1 MIFLREYSEE
11 LPTAPVTSPVP
22 QVTVEPVEQEPSWY
36 TGMGD
41 AIWQGAYA
49 AYLENQSALKGVV
62 SSAGFGDD
70 EYRAWL
76 DATAA
81 ENRRLVRDEYTPDP
95 EKTSVAA
102 QVLYG
107 VSNGLAKYGM
117 AAAVGAAAGP
127 ASIAVTPVVFGASV
141 GINETQKLKDEGV
154 DDETATKAGMVSGAM
169 NAFWGGVPGAFGR
182 SIKAKVLTGAS
193 LGAFTSYNEMG
204 AIKTVLE
211 NADYSKLALKYD
223 PTDPVGMGVNALV
236 GGLMGPVSA
245 GASWKTRGSKT
256 AKPAEADAPEL
267 TDVDVEDAAR
277 YRATQ
282 IAAEA
287 NLPVD
292 HGNAEQVR
300 EAHQAE
306 ASAREQI
313 DAGKTVRV
321 SEKAVDPEVIQE
333 IREKSLAKLA
343 AQSKRDGAILQN
355 RDRSS
360 KESVAQMRGIAA
372 HPDYLR
378 VSISNS
384 LSDGAPVVTDWA
396 DIPDIQR
403 GTAVTLVD
411 GTGARYDSQYV
422 VVDADMVITS
432 NDINGQP
439 NNLYG
444 VEGVDAAY
452 AVAGNGRVTALN
464 HAYDLGTADTYKQEL
479 MQDAARHGVDPDVIA
494 QMQRPI
500 LVRVVDKE
508 KLPADIAD
516 RTNTRTTAEM
526 SMVEQAINDAQ
537 RIDLAS
543 LEFTADGNVSPDTV
557 AQFVKLMPASERN
570 RLSVNNVPT
579 AEAKARLDAAIFQAV
594 YKTPGLTGLL
604 DTNKAPAGVATM
616 LRAYRALAPKLID
629 LDGTGDVDVRTA
641 LAEVLNEFASTRANG
656 QKLSVAELAAQMST
670 TRSPMAQAYL
680 DYFAK
685 VDKEG
690 GGYKRIVDD
699 ISSSADLIRQ
709 SRAMAEADAASG
721 GTSMFGDVT
730 TLSQLDVMRDF
741 SQRTGVEIDEGQFI
755 KTDSLA
761 GAVKFEAERRG
772 QALRDAIDLAMQK
785 QGLPPIER
793 NVKLELIEVGRSADG
808 VHRVWGLK
816 GNPNLVV
823 MPDGVDGVKPLP
835 VRLQEGTMSRDHIR
849 KHESELQQAGFTN
862 VEEAIVDAAKNW
874 TRITRGTKKD
884 AIRLQRVLYSDE
896 RGRLVRSVLQV
907 EFQEIAGVYRIGSV
921 FVSKKPTEKETLLL
935 DRQTHDRGLL
945 SLHKGQPQDW
955 HPPATSV
962 GSNRDSGAT
971 IADRQA
977 HDRGHTSKDVW
988 HPLSPS
994 VETTASPDKSIGQDL
1009 GNVKTFKALADAEKR
1024 AKDSAIVKESMA
1036 KIRDSENDA
1045 ELKQLTRQA
1054 LIALDD
1060 SPDMA
1065 IPLVDENGNPA
1076 AISAAE
1082 LIARE
1087 DARAAELEKIAI
1099 DGVATAVACA
1109 LVNNGI

>member
-22 QVTVEPVEQEPSWY
+22 SVTVEPVKQETSWY

-41 AIWQGAYA
+41 ALWQGAYS
-49 AYLENQSALKGVV
+49 AYLENQSALKSVV
-62 SSAGFGDD
+62 SSAGIGDD

-95 EKTSVAA
+95 DKTSMAA

-107 VSNGLAKYGM
+107 VSNGLTKYGM
-117 AAAVGAAAGP
+117 AAAVGTATGP
-127 ASIAVTPVVFGASV
+127 ASLAVTPVVFGASV
-141 GINETQKLKDEGV
+141 GIAEAQKLKDEGV
-154 DDETATKAGMVSGAM
+154 DEETARKAGMTSAAM

-182 SIKAKVLTGAS
+182 SIKSKVLTGAG

-204 AIKTVLE
+204 AIKAILE

-236 GGLMGPVSA
+236 GGLMGPMSGGV
-245 GASWKTRGSKT
+245 SWKARGSRS
-256 AKPAEADAPEL
+256 AQAPAADALGL

-292 HGNAEQVR
+292 HNNVEQVR

-306 ASAREQI
+306 ATAREQI
-313 DAGKTVRV
+313 DSGKAVRV

-360 KESVAQMRGIAA
+360 KESVAQMREIAA

-378 VSISNS
+378 VSISNN

-444 VEGVDAAY
+444 VDGVDAAY

-508 KLPADIAD
+508 RLPADIAD

-579 AEAKARLDAAIFQAV
+579 AEARARLDAAIFQAV

-721 GTSMFGDVT
+721 GAGMFGDVT
-730 TLSQLDVMRDF
+730 TLSQRDVMRRFAD
-741 SQRTGVEIDEGQFI
+741 RTGIEIDEKQFI
-755 KTDSLA
+755 NTDSLK
-761 GAVKFEAERRG
+761 GAVEYEAQLRVEAERAKV
-772 QALRDAIDLAMQK
+772 QALAAEQARQAKQAAAIAADAQK
-785 QGLPPIER
+785 AVPEVAP
-793 NVKLELIEVGRSADG
+793 KLEL
-808 VHRVWGLK
+808 
-816 GNPNLVV
+816 
-823 MPDGVDGVKPLP
+823 
-835 VRLQEGTMSRDHIR
+835 
-849 KHESELQQAGFTN
+849 
-862 VEEAIVDAAKNW
+862 EASDAAK
-874 TRITRGTKKD
+874 
-884 AIRLQRVLYSDE
+884 AAEAVS
-896 RGRLVRSVLQV
+896 
-907 EFQEIAGVYRIGSV
+907 EI
-921 FVSKKPTEKETLLL
+921 
-935 DRQTHDRGLL
+935 
-945 SLHKGQPQDW
+945 
-955 HPPATSV
+955 
-962 GSNRDSGAT
+962 
-971 IADRQA
+971 
-977 HDRGHTSKDVW
+977 
-988 HPLSPS
+988 
-994 VETTASPDKSIGQDL
+994 
-1009 GNVKTFKALADAEKR
+1009 EKR
-1024 AKDSAIVKESMA
+1024 VSDAAIIRESIEHVRASAE
-1036 KIRDSENDA
+1036 DA
-1045 ELKQLTRQA
+1045 DLQALTNQA
-1054 LIALDD
+1054 LIVLED
-1060 SPDMA
+1060 SPDMV
-1065 IPLVDENGNPA
+1065 IPLTDENGNPA
-1076 AISAAE
+1076 SISAAE

-1087 DARAAELEKIAI
+1087 DARAAELEKAAME
-1099 DGVATAVACA
+1099 GVTTAVACA

>member
-22 QVTVEPVEQEPSWY
+22 SVTVEPVKQETSWY

-41 AIWQGAYA
+41 ALWQGAYS

-62 SSAGFGDD
+62 SSAGIGDD

-95 EKTSVAA
+95 DKTSMAA

-107 VSNGLAKYGM
+107 VSNGLTKYGM
-117 AAAVGAAAGP
+117 AAAVGTATGP
-127 ASIAVTPVVFGASV
+127 ASLAVTPVVFGASV
-141 GINETQKLKDEGV
+141 GIAEAQKLKDEGV
-154 DDETATKAGMVSGAM
+154 DEETARKAGMTSAAM

-182 SIKAKVLTGAS
+182 SIKSKVLTGAG

-204 AIKTVLE
+204 AIKAILE

-236 GGLMGPVSA
+236 GGLMGPMSGGV
-245 GASWKTRGSKT
+245 SWKARGSRS
-256 AKPAEADAPEL
+256 AQAPAVDAPGL

-292 HGNAEQVR
+292 HNNVEQVR

-306 ASAREQI
+306 ATAREQI
-313 DAGKTVRV
+313 DSGKAVRV

-360 KESVAQMRGIAA
+360 KESVAQMREIAA

-721 GTSMFGDVT
+721 GAGMFGDVT
-730 TLSQLDVMRDF
+730 TLSQRDVMRRFAD
-741 SQRTGVEIDEGQFI
+741 RTGIEIDEKRFI
-755 KTDSLA
+755 NTDSLK
-761 GAVKFEAERRG
+761 GAVEYEAQLRAEAERTKV
-772 QALRDAIDLAMQK
+772 QALAAEQARQAKQAAAIAADAQK
-785 QGLPPIER
+785 AVPE
-793 NVKLELIEVGRSADG
+793 VAAKLEL
-808 VHRVWGLK
+808 
-816 GNPNLVV
+816 
-823 MPDGVDGVKPLP
+823 
-835 VRLQEGTMSRDHIR
+835 
-849 KHESELQQAGFTN
+849 
-862 VEEAIVDAAKNW
+862 EASDAAK
-874 TRITRGTKKD
+874 
-884 AIRLQRVLYSDE
+884 AAEAVS
-896 RGRLVRSVLQV
+896 
-907 EFQEIAGVYRIGSV
+907 EI
-921 FVSKKPTEKETLLL
+921 
-935 DRQTHDRGLL
+935 
-945 SLHKGQPQDW
+945 
-955 HPPATSV
+955 
-962 GSNRDSGAT
+962 
-971 IADRQA
+971 
-977 HDRGHTSKDVW
+977 
-988 HPLSPS
+988 
-994 VETTASPDKSIGQDL
+994 
-1009 GNVKTFKALADAEKR
+1009 EKR
-1024 AKDSAIVKESMA
+1024 VSDAAIIRESIEHVRASAE
-1036 KIRDSENDA
+1036 DA
-1045 ELKQLTRQA
+1045 DLQALTNQA
-1054 LIALDD
+1054 LIVLED
-1060 SPDMA
+1060 SPDMV
-1065 IPLVDENGNPA
+1065 IPLTDANGDPA
-1076 AISAAE
+1076 SISAAE

-1087 DARAAELEKIAI
+1087 DARAAELEKAATE
-1099 DGVATAVACA
+1099 GVTTAVACA

>member
-22 QVTVEPVEQEPSWY
+22 SVTVEPVKQEPSWY

-41 AIWQGAYA
+41 ALWQGAYS

-62 SSAGFGDD
+62 SSAGIGDD

-81 ENRRLVRDEYTPDP
+81 ENRRLVRDEYTLDPD
-95 EKTSVAA
+95 KTSMAA

-107 VSNGLAKYGM
+107 VSNGLTKYGM
-117 AAAVGAAAGP
+117 AAAVGTATGP
-127 ASIAVTPVVFGASV
+127 ASLAVTPVVFGASV
-141 GINETQKLKDEGV
+141 GIAEAQKLKDEGV
-154 DDETATKAGMVSGAM
+154 DEETARKAGMTSAAM

-182 SIKAKVLTGAS
+182 SIKSKVLTGAG

-204 AIKTVLE
+204 AIKAILE

-236 GGLMGPVSA
+236 GGLMGPMSGGV
-245 GASWKTRGSKT
+245 SWKARGSRSAQT
-256 AKPAEADAPEL
+256 PAVDAPGV

-292 HGNAEQVR
+292 HNNVEQVR

-306 ASAREQI
+306 ATAREQI
-313 DAGKTVRV
+313 DSGKAVRV

-360 KESVAQMRGIAA
+360 KESVAQMREIAA

-479 MQDAARHGVDPDVIA
+479 MRDAARHGVDPDVIA

-508 KLPADIAD
+508 RLPADIAD

-604 DTNKAPAGVATM
+604 DTNGAPAGVATM

-721 GTSMFGDVT
+721 GAGMFGDVT
-730 TLSQLDVMRDF
+730 TLSQRDVMRRFAD
-741 SQRTGVEIDEGQFI
+741 RTGIEIDEKQFI
-755 KTDSLA
+755 NTDSLK
-761 GAVKFEAERRG
+761 GAVEYEAQLRAEAERAKV
-772 QALRDAIDLAMQK
+772 QALAAEQARQAKQAAAIAADAQK
-785 QGLPPIER
+785 AVPEVAP
-793 NVKLELIEVGRSADG
+793 KLEL
-808 VHRVWGLK
+808 
-816 GNPNLVV
+816 
-823 MPDGVDGVKPLP
+823 
-835 VRLQEGTMSRDHIR
+835 
-849 KHESELQQAGFTN
+849 
-862 VEEAIVDAAKNW
+862 EASDAAK
-874 TRITRGTKKD
+874 
-884 AIRLQRVLYSDE
+884 AAEAVS
-896 RGRLVRSVLQV
+896 
-907 EFQEIAGVYRIGSV
+907 EI
-921 FVSKKPTEKETLLL
+921 
-935 DRQTHDRGLL
+935 
-945 SLHKGQPQDW
+945 
-955 HPPATSV
+955 
-962 GSNRDSGAT
+962 
-971 IADRQA
+971 
-977 HDRGHTSKDVW
+977 
-988 HPLSPS
+988 
-994 VETTASPDKSIGQDL
+994 
-1009 GNVKTFKALADAEKR
+1009 EKR
-1024 AKDSAIVKESMA
+1024 VSDAAIIRESIEHVRASAE
-1036 KIRDSENDA
+1036 DA
-1045 ELKQLTRQA
+1045 DLQALTNQA
-1054 LIALDD
+1054 LIVLED
-1060 SPDMA
+1060 SPDMV
-1065 IPLVDENGNPA
+1065 IPLTDENGNPA
-1076 AISAAE
+1076 SISAAE

-1087 DARAAELEKIAI
+1087 DARAAELEKAAME
-1099 DGVATAVACA
+1099 GVTTAVACA

>member
-22 QVTVEPVEQEPSWY
+22 RVTVEPVEQEPSWY

-95 EKTSVAA
+95 EKTSMAA

-306 ASAREQI
+306 ATAREQI

-321 SEKAVDPEVIQE
+321 SEKAVAPEVIQE

-360 KESVAQMRGIAA
+360 KESVAQMREIAA

-464 HAYDLGTADTYKQEL
+464 HAYDLGTADTYKKEL
-479 MQDAARHGVDPDVIA
+479 MLDAARHGVDPDVIA
-494 QMQRPI
+494 EMQKPI

-508 KLPADIAD
+508 KLPVDIAD

-543 LEFTADGNVSPDTV
+543 LKFTEDGNVSLDTIS
-557 AQFVKLMPASERN
+557 QFVQLMPASERN
-570 RLSVNNVPT
+570 RLVVNGVPT
-579 AEAKARLDAAIFQAV
+579 AEANARLDAAIFQSV

-604 DTNKAPAGVATM
+604 DAGKAPAGVSTM
-616 LRAYRALAPKLID
+616 LRAYRALAPKLLD
-629 LDGTGDVDVRTA
+629 LDGTGDLDVRTA
-641 LAEVLNEFASTRANG
+641 MAEVLNEFVSTRANG
-656 QKLSVAELAAQMST
+656 QKLSVSELAAQKTT

-699 ISSSADLIRQ
+699 ISSSAVLIRKN
-709 SRAMAEADAASG
+709 RAMAEADAASG
-721 GTSMFGDVT
+721 GASMFGDVT

-741 SQRTGVEIDEGQFI
+741 SHRTGVEIDEGQFI

-761 GAVKFEAERRG
+761 GAVQFEAERRG
-772 QALRDAIDLAMQK
+772 QALRDAIDYAMRK
-785 QGLPPIER
+785 EGMAPISAPKPF
-793 NVKLELIEVGRSADG
+793 KLVEVGRDG
-808 VHRVWGLK
+808 DKVHRVFGLEGK
-816 GNPNLVV
+816 PDLMV
-823 MPDGVDGVKPLP
+823 MPEGVDGVLPLP
-835 VRLQEGTMSRDHIR
+835 VRLQEGTLNGDHIR
-849 KHESELQQAGFTN
+849 KHEKELQQAGYSN
-862 VEEAIVDAAKNW
+862 VEHALYDVVRNW
-874 TRITRGTKKD
+874 AWVSKGTKAD
-884 AIRLQRVLYSDE
+884 SLRIVRPIVVDE
-896 RGRLVRSVLQV
+896 KGRLTRAVIQV
-907 EFQEIAGVYRIGSV
+907 EFQKVAGVYRVGSV
-921 FVSKKPTEKETLLL
+921 FYSKQPIEKETLLF

-945 SLHKGQPQDW
+945 SLHEGQPQDW

-962 GSNRDSGAT
+962 GNNKVSG
-971 IADRQA
+971 
-977 HDRGHTSKDVW
+977 
-988 HPLSPS
+988 
-994 VETTASPDKSIGQDL
+994 TAVPNESIGQDL
-1009 GNVKTFKALADAEKR
+1009 GDVKTFKSAAEQEKHVSDAAVIRESIEHVRTSAEDADLKALTD
-1024 AKDSAIVKESMA
+1024 
-1036 KIRDSENDA
+1036 
-1045 ELKQLTRQA
+1045 QA
-1054 LIALDD
+1054 LIVLED
-1060 SPDMA
+1060 SPDMV
-1065 IPLVDENGNPA
+1065 IPLVDANGDPA
-1076 AISAAE
+1076 SISAAE

-1087 DARAAELEKIAI
+1087 DARAAELEKTAKE
-1099 DGVATAVACA
+1099 GVTTAVACA
-1109 LVNNGI
+1109 LINNGI

>member
-41 AIWQGAYA
+41 AIWQGACA

-245 GASWKTRGSKT
+245 GASWKARGSRSAQAT
-256 AKPAEADAPEL
+256 GVDAPGL

-282 IAAEA
+282 VAAEA

-306 ASAREQI
+306 ATAREQI

-452 AVAGNGRVTALN
+452 AIAGNGRVTALN
-464 HAYDLGTADTYKQEL
+464 HAYDLGTADTYKKEL
-479 MQDAARHGVDPDVIA
+479 MLDAARHGVDPDVIA
-494 QMQRPI
+494 EMQKPI

-508 KLPADIAD
+508 KLPVDIAD

-543 LEFTADGNVSPDTV
+543 LKFTEDGNVSLDTIS
-557 AQFVKLMPASERN
+557 QFVQLMPASERN
-570 RLSVNNVPT
+570 RLVVNGVPT
-579 AEAKARLDAAIFQAV
+579 AEANARLDAAIFQSV

-604 DTNKAPAGVATM
+604 DAGKAPAGVSTM
-616 LRAYRALAPKLID
+616 LRAYRALAPKLLD
-629 LDGTGDVDVRTA
+629 LDGTGDLDVRTA
-641 LAEVLNEFASTRANG
+641 MAEVLNEFVSTRANG
-656 QKLSVAELAAQMST
+656 QKLSVSELAAQKTT

-699 ISSSADLIRQ
+699 ISSSAVLIRKN
-709 SRAMAEADAASG
+709 RAMAEADAASG

-741 SQRTGVEIDEGQFI
+741 SHRTGVEIDEGQFI

-761 GAVKFEAERRG
+761 GAVQFEAERRG
-772 QALRDAIDLAMQK
+772 QALRDAIDYAMRK
-785 QGLPPIER
+785 EGMAPISAPKPF
-793 NVKLELIEVGRSADG
+793 KLVEVGRDG
-808 VHRVWGLK
+808 DKVHRVFGLDGK
-816 GNPNLVV
+816 PDLMV
-823 MPDGVDGVKPLP
+823 MPEGVDGVLPLP
-835 VRLQEGTMSRDHIR
+835 VRLQEGTLNGDHIR
-849 KHESELQQAGFTN
+849 KHEKELQQAGYSN
-862 VEEAIVDAAKNW
+862 VEHALYDVVRNW
-874 TRITRGTKKD
+874 AWVSKGTKAD
-884 AIRLQRVLYSDE
+884 SLRIVRPIVVDE
-896 RGRLVRSVLQV
+896 KGRLTRAVIQV
-907 EFQEIAGVYRIGSV
+907 EFQKVAGVYRVGSV
-921 FVSKKPTEKETLLL
+921 FYSKQPIEKETLLF

-945 SLHKGQPQDW
+945 SLHEGQPQDW

-962 GSNRDSGAT
+962 GNNKVSG
-971 IADRQA
+971 
-977 HDRGHTSKDVW
+977 
-988 HPLSPS
+988 
-994 VETTASPDKSIGQDL
+994 TAVPNESIGQDL
-1009 GNVKTFKALADAEKR
+1009 GDVKTFKSAAEQEKHVSDAAVIRESIEHVRTSAEDADLKALTD
-1024 AKDSAIVKESMA
+1024 
-1036 KIRDSENDA
+1036 
-1045 ELKQLTRQA
+1045 QA
-1054 LIALDD
+1054 LIVLED
-1060 SPDMA
+1060 SPDMV
-1065 IPLVDENGNPA
+1065 IPLEDANGDPA
-1076 AISAAE
+1076 SISAAE